1 MTIIF
6 DKINTLKNVEIL
18 RNAMIKSGIENG
30 LNHPTT
36 IKLSQKLDKLLNEY
50 LITNSS
56 PISLRITVKYC
67 YPLKRIKK
75 KPSKARFT

>member
-6 DKINTLKNVEIL
+6 DKINNLKNVELL

-50 LITNSS
+50 LNSS
-56 PISLRITVKYC
+56 PIKLRITVKYC
-67 YPLKRIKK
+67 YPLKRFLKK
-75 KPSKARFT
+75 A